1 MIIDGHC
8 PTKKFEAGGDEVLL
22 GTVVRSITLKDDQQI
37 GIVGPGR
44 ELNGVPHRYF
54 ETAADAYAW
63 ARYNRCLS
71 KPVLSLECDRDCVTI
86 TLEPLLV

>member
-1 MIIDGHC
+1 M
-8 PTKKFEAGGDEVLL
+8 LL

-44 ELNGVPHRYF
+44 ELNGAPHRY
-54 ETAADAYAW
+54 ADAYAW

-71 KPVLSLECDRDCVTI
+71 KPVLSLECDRDCVVI